1 MAKVRN
7 GIARIPRPGAHGS
20 LFLHEGF
27 KLYRLGGMLIVLLV
41 LTVGSVR
48 MADGIPNYE
57 GDKDQ
62 RAYTYYLEQIHGAYT
77 QETQELLRNEEAVM
91 AFQDEEALAMEQ
103 GHLDGSVSEEEYAEW
118 GDYRIR
124 LLAARGGGLEL
135 VLKQERVILQTLQEE
150 GTEGKVG
157 FADVNQLSY
166 LFEDDE
172 DQMVYAMV
180 FLAVSILAITRL
192 FGMEYQGMQPLL
204 ASTANGRQSLRGKKM
219 LQSLLFLTVL
229 YVILYILPYG
239 EIWPGWI
246 PLCCCGG

>member
-1 MAKVRN
+1 
-7 GIARIPRPGAHGS
+7 
-20 LFLHEGF
+20 
-27 KLYRLGGMLIVLLV
+27 
-41 LTVGSVR
+41 
-48 MADGIPNYE
+48 
-57 GDKDQ
+57 
-62 RAYTYYLEQIHGAYT
+62 
-77 QETQELLRNEEAVM
+77 M

-124 LLAARGGGLEL
+124 LLAAGGGGLEL
-135 VLKQERVILQTLQEE
+135 ALKQERVILQTLQEE

-229 YVILYILPYG
+229 YVILYLPYSCFLYLLG
-239 EIWPGWI
+239 VDLSGWT
-246 PLCCCGG
+246 CVGGFLPELVYRNGNASLLFVKMGAVLVMDAVIAVLLLREKK

>member
-1 MAKVRN
+1 
-7 GIARIPRPGAHGS
+7 
-20 LFLHEGF
+20 
-27 KLYRLGGMLIVLLV
+27 
-41 LTVGSVR
+41 
-48 MADGIPNYE
+48 
-57 GDKDQ
+57 
-62 RAYTYYLEQIHGAYT
+62 
-77 QETQELLRNEEAVM
+77 M

-124 LLAARGGGLEL
+124 LLAAGGGGLEL

-204 ASTANGRQSLRGKKM
+204 ASTVNGRQSLRGKKM

-229 YVILYILPYG
+229 YVILYLPYSCFLYLLG
-239 EIWPGWI
+239 VDLSGWT
-246 PLCCCGG
+246 CVGGFLPELVYRNGNASLLFVKMGAVLAMDAVIAVLLLREKK

>member
-1 MAKVRN
+1 
-7 GIARIPRPGAHGS
+7 
-20 LFLHEGF
+20 
-27 KLYRLGGMLIVLLV
+27 
-41 LTVGSVR
+41 
-48 MADGIPNYE
+48 
-57 GDKDQ
+57 
-62 RAYTYYLEQIHGAYT
+62 
-77 QETQELLRNEEAVM
+77 M

-229 YVILYILPYG
+229 YVILYLPYSCFLYLLG
-239 EIWPGWI
+239 VDLSGWT
-246 PLCCCGG
+246 CVGGFLPELVYRNGNAAALLVKMGAVLAMDAVIAVLLLREKK

>member
-1 MAKVRN
+1 
-7 GIARIPRPGAHGS
+7 
-20 LFLHEGF
+20 
-27 KLYRLGGMLIVLLV
+27 
-41 LTVGSVR
+41 
-48 MADGIPNYE
+48 
-57 GDKDQ
+57 
-62 RAYTYYLEQIHGAYT
+62 
-77 QETQELLRNEEAVM
+77 M

-124 LLAARGGGLEL
+124 LLAAGGRGLEQ
-135 VLKQERVILQTLQEE
+135 VLKQERVISQTLQEE

-229 YVILYILPYG
+229 YVILYLPYSCFLYLLG
-239 EIWPGWI
+239 VDLSGWT
-246 PLCCCGG
+246 CVGGFLPELVYRNGNASLLFVKMGAVLVMDAVIAVLLLREKK

>member
-1 MAKVRN
+1 
-7 GIARIPRPGAHGS
+7 
-20 LFLHEGF
+20 
-27 KLYRLGGMLIVLLV
+27 
-41 LTVGSVR
+41 
-48 MADGIPNYE
+48 
-57 GDKDQ
+57 
-62 RAYTYYLEQIHGAYT
+62 
-77 QETQELLRNEEAVM
+77 
-91 AFQDEEALAMEQ
+91 MEQ

-229 YVILYILPYG
+229 YVILYLPYSCFLYLLG
-239 EIWPGWI
+239 VDLSGWT
-246 PLCCCGG
+246 CVGGFLPELVYRNGNAAALLVKMGAVLAMDAVIAVLLLREKK

>member
-1 MAKVRN
+1 
-7 GIARIPRPGAHGS
+7 
-20 LFLHEGF
+20 
-27 KLYRLGGMLIVLLV
+27 
-41 LTVGSVR
+41 
-48 MADGIPNYE
+48 
-57 GDKDQ
+57 
-62 RAYTYYLEQIHGAYT
+62 
-77 QETQELLRNEEAVM
+77 M

-192 FGMEYQGMQPLL
+192 FVAL
-204 ASTANGRQSLRGKKM
+204 
-219 LQSLLFLTVL
+219 
-229 YVILYILPYG
+229 
-239 EIWPGWI
+239 
-246 PLCCCGG
+246 

>member
-1 MAKVRN
+1 
-7 GIARIPRPGAHGS
+7 
-20 LFLHEGF
+20 
-27 KLYRLGGMLIVLLV
+27 
-41 LTVGSVR
+41 
-48 MADGIPNYE
+48 
-57 GDKDQ
+57 
-62 RAYTYYLEQIHGAYT
+62 
-77 QETQELLRNEEAVM
+77 
-91 AFQDEEALAMEQ
+91 MEQ

-229 YVILYILPYG
+229 YVILYLPYSCFLYLLG
-239 EIWPGWI
+239 VDLSGWT
-246 PLCCCGG
+246 CVGGFLPELVYRNGNAAALLVKMGAVLAMDAVIAVLLLREKR

>member
-1 MAKVRN
+1 
-7 GIARIPRPGAHGS
+7 
-20 LFLHEGF
+20 
-27 KLYRLGGMLIVLLV
+27 
-41 LTVGSVR
+41 
-48 MADGIPNYE
+48 
-57 GDKDQ
+57 
-62 RAYTYYLEQIHGAYT
+62 
-77 QETQELLRNEEAVM
+77 M

-124 LLAARGGGLEL
+124 LLAAGGGGLEL
-135 VLKQERVILQTLQEE
+135 ALKQERVILQTLQEE

-229 YVILYILPYG
+229 YVILYLPYSCFLYLLG
-239 EIWPGWI
+239 VDLSGWT
-246 PLCCCGG
+246 CVGGFLPELVYRNGNASLLFVKMGAVLAMDAVIAVLLLREKR

>member
-1 MAKVRN
+1 
-7 GIARIPRPGAHGS
+7 
-20 LFLHEGF
+20 
-27 KLYRLGGMLIVLLV
+27 
-41 LTVGSVR
+41 
-48 MADGIPNYE
+48 
-57 GDKDQ
+57 
-62 RAYTYYLEQIHGAYT
+62 
-77 QETQELLRNEEAVM
+77 M

-229 YVILYILPYG
+229 YVILYLPYSCFLYLLG
-239 EIWPGWI
+239 VDLSGWT
-246 PLCCCGG
+246 CVGGFLPELVYRNGNASLLFVKMGAVLAMDAVIAVLLLREKK

>member
-1 MAKVRN
+1 
-7 GIARIPRPGAHGS
+7 
-20 LFLHEGF
+20 
-27 KLYRLGGMLIVLLV
+27 
-41 LTVGSVR
+41 
-48 MADGIPNYE
+48 
-57 GDKDQ
+57 
-62 RAYTYYLEQIHGAYT
+62 
-77 QETQELLRNEEAVM
+77 M

-124 LLAARGGGLEL
+124 LINTRGGGLEL
-135 VLKQERVILQTLQEE
+135 VLKQERVILQILQEE

-172 DQMVYAMV
+172 DQMVHAMV

-204 ASTANGRQSLRGKKM
+204 ASTVNGRQSLRSKKM

-229 YVILYILPYG
+229 YVILYLPYSCFLYLLG
-239 EIWPGWI
+239 VDLSGWT
-246 PLCCCGG
+246 CVGGFLPELVYRNGNASLLFVKMGAVLAMDAVIAVLLLREKR

>member
-1 MAKVRN
+1 
-7 GIARIPRPGAHGS
+7 
-20 LFLHEGF
+20 
-27 KLYRLGGMLIVLLV
+27 
-41 LTVGSVR
+41 
-48 MADGIPNYE
+48 
-57 GDKDQ
+57 
-62 RAYTYYLEQIHGAYT
+62 
-77 QETQELLRNEEAVM
+77 M

-229 YVILYILPYG
+229 YVILYLPYSCFLYLLG
-239 EIWPGWI
+239 VDLSGWT
-246 PLCCCGG
+246 CVGGFLPELVYRNGNASLLFVKMGAVLAMDAVIAVLLLREKR

>member
-1 MAKVRN
+1 
-7 GIARIPRPGAHGS
+7 
-20 LFLHEGF
+20 
-27 KLYRLGGMLIVLLV
+27 
-41 LTVGSVR
+41 
-48 MADGIPNYE
+48 
-57 GDKDQ
+57 
-62 RAYTYYLEQIHGAYT
+62 
-77 QETQELLRNEEAVM
+77 M

-229 YVILYILPYG
+229 YVILYLPYFCFLYLLG
-239 EIWPGWI
+239 VDLSGWT
-246 PLCCCGG
+246 CVGGFLPELVYRNGNASLLFVKMGAVLAMDAVIAVLLLREKK